1 MAKRLIFYFFCILF
15 SIDCVQGQEKID
27 LTTLV
32 KPNIGSV
39 HSRYFFY
46 TPAAVPFGMA
56 KLAPS
61 TDGSYGNKSGWEAV
75 GYDDRHSSIEG
86 FANFHEF
93 QVGGITFAPS
103 VGQLKT
109 VPGKLDQPQ
118 SGYRSSFDKKDEFA
132 TSGYYRVK
140 LKDYA
145 VLAELTATK
154 RVGFHRYTFP
164 KTDAANIIF
173 NIGHVMGES
182 SSGGCGGKL

>member
-1 MAKRLIFYFFCILF
+1 MIKRLIFYFLCML
-15 SIDCVQGQEKID
+15 STVMSSLGQQKFD

-61 TDGSYGNKSGWEAV
+61 TNGSYGNKSGWEAV

-93 QVGGITFAPS
+93 QIGGIVFAPS
-103 VGQLKT
+103 VG
-109 VPGKLDQPQ
+109 
-118 SGYRSSFDKKDEFA
+118 E
-132 TSGYYRVK
+132 
-140 LKDYA
+140 
-145 VLAELTATK
+145 
-154 RVGFHRYTFP
+154 
-164 KTDAANIIF
+164 I
-173 NIGHVMGES
+173 
-182 SSGGCGGKL
+182 